1 VYRSEK
7 DETIQLYSLEAAKEE
22 WVKIEN
28 ALFCRM
34 RVMDDDQFYFL
45 KISAFMNEMDM
56 PGITKRIN
64 LMSFWNRIRPIH
76 ISEPFEK
83 RQLVL

>member
-1 VYRSEK
+1 
-7 DETIQLYSLEAAKEE
+7 
-22 WVKIEN
+22 
-28 ALFCRM
+28 
-34 RVMDDDQFYFL
+34 MDDDQFYFL